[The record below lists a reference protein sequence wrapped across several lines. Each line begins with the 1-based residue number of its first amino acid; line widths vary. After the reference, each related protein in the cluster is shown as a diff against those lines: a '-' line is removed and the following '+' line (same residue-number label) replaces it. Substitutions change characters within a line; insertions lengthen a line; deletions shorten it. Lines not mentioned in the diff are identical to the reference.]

1 MTAIAWQWSWPGV
14 DTHLLVSQ
22 DVANLLERYR
32 QRRFDVERG
41 DSYLST
47 PQALPD
53 WYLPW
58 RLPIE
63 MIGLEELGW
72 S

>member
-1 MTAIAWQWSWPGV
+1 MWSV
-14 DTHLLVSQ
+14 
-22 DVANLLERYR
+22 
-32 QRRFDVERG
+32 G

-58 RLPIE
+58 RLLPIE